1 MSYCSFQFYG
11 IEENIVAGKYLLSRP
26 FVMATKGKID
36 EQNDLVKAW
45 FDFVNSDAGKEVI
58 KSVGLILP
66 Q

>member
-1 MSYCSFQFYG
+1 
-11 IEENIVAGKYLLSRP
+11 
-26 FVMATKGKID
+26 MATKGKID